1 MNTEEKHIENL
12 LLDYFAGELSET
24 EEKELLLWLEADE
37 ANKGKPYK
45 GCCYKRRVNGG
56 KGLGRVAGRSA
67 GSKQV

>member
-37 ANKGKPYK
+37 ANKGKFSEMADWWAIAHVPLFK
-45 GCCYKRRVNGG
+45 SNMKSDKRT
-56 KGLGRVAGRSA
+56 
-67 GSKQV
+67 QII

>member
-37 ANKGKPYK
+37 ANKGKFSEM
-45 GCCYKRRVNGG
+45 
-56 KGLGRVAGRSA
+56 AD
-67 GSKQV
+67 